1 MSALGRIGL
10 FLFIAFQL
18 PIVIFYFVF
27 LIDKIRRPNFK
38 NLNWSDFAWI
48 GVVIAVLILV
58 DVLIIK
64 RIARGASNRN
74 NS

>member
-1 MSALGRIGL
+1 MNAIGRIGL

-64 RIARGASNRN
+64 RIARGASNRTK
-74 NS
+74 